1 MPRSLR
7 HLCLILLPILLLGP
21 LTTAAM
27 AADLGIAAFEGVWKG
42 NAVSESEVSANF
54 QLTSRDI
61 DVTVRSDS
69 SGGFTIVWNTVQRQK
84 GDPNNPREKLKST
97 EMQFAS
103 QRPGVWRGMS
113 NGDPLNGA
121 KPYAWAYLKDRSLNI
136 ITLQIYADG
145 RHETQ
150 TYRRTLSGTGMV
162 LDFIRNVDGEQVR
175 RASGRLIKVEN

>member
-84 GDPNNPREKLKST
+84 GDPNPHYS
-97 EMQFAS
+97 
-103 QRPGVWRGMS
+103 
-113 NGDPLNGA
+113 
-121 KPYAWAYLKDRSLNI
+121 
-136 ITLQIYADG
+136 
-145 RHETQ
+145 
-150 TYRRTLSGTGMV
+150 
-162 LDFIRNVDGEQVR
+162 
-175 RASGRLIKVEN
+175 